1 MAGPITTPPTVDIT
15 ALVDDPSGTAARAC
29 ANAVHEACRTIGF
42 VVVEGHGLDRELE
55 ALLAAARAF
64 FDLPQVDK
72 ERIPRRNRYGYVPHR
87 DAAIDTARASN
98 HTEYLD
104 LDLHGDIPF
113 PAVAG
118 FGTAVRVYQ
127 LRALHVAGRLL
138 RGLTGPLALEP
149 DFFTSRMAE
158 PECKLRLLHYPQVA
172 PGEGGALPVPNTPH
186 TDYGLL
192 TLLATDGVP
201 GLEVKPKAADWTPVV
216 APAGGLV
223 VNLGDMLARWTND
236 LYRSTPHRVVGPA
249 VGDRISIPFFVNP
262 DPATV
267 VDCIP
272 SCVTPARPCRY
283 PPVTAGEF
291 LAARIDGTDEP
302 YVDPTEGPVRR
313 VGT

>member
-1 MAGPITTPPTVDIT
+1 M
-15 ALVDDPSGTAARAC
+15 
-29 ANAVHEACRTIGF
+29 
-42 VVVEGHGLDRELE
+42 
-55 ALLAAARAF
+55 
-64 FDLPQVDK
+64 
-72 ERIPRRNRYGYVPHR
+72 
-87 DAAIDTARASN
+87 
-98 HTEYLD
+98 
-104 LDLHGDIPF
+104 
-113 PAVAG
+113 
-118 FGTAVRVYQ
+118 
-127 LRALHVAGRLL
+127 
-138 RGLTGPLALEP
+138 
-149 DFFTSRMAE
+149 
-158 PECKLRLLHYPQVA
+158 
-172 PGEGGALPVPNTPH
+172 
-186 TDYGLL
+186 
-192 TLLATDGVP
+192 
-201 GLEVKPKAADWTPVV
+201 KPKAADWTPVV

-249 VGDRISIPFFVNP
+249 AGDRISIPFFVNP